1 MIDPLD
7 LDLGPDFGTRS
18 YRIGVIGAGK
28 IVRECHLP
36 AYRSMGWQVVR
47 IANRTASLAQE
58 TAAAFDIPAA
68 SDDLL
73 DVVRDERV
81 EVVDISLPPHLHREV
96 AEAAFA
102 AGKHVLLQKPMA
114 ATLEDARA
122 IVAAADVAGVKLA
135 VNQNG
140 RWDPAI
146 RACRTLLDRG
156 VFGTLVTASIEM
168 RTRQPWQGFWTDGDR
183 YPRLM
188 LLGMSIHHLDQF
200 RYLFGEPEDITAVT
214 ATYPGQP
221 WVGDSIA
228 LYVLRYPG
236 GLLATAF
243 DDGFPWTRDWSEHY
257 RIEGLDAI
265 ARGTIGWP
273 NGDHSTLE
281 WTTRER
287 PDTWISPA
295 FTRKWF
301 PDAFAATMGELFR
314 AIETDTQASISGA
327 DNLRTLRLVEAGY
340 RSAAER
346 RSVPMAEIPI

>member
-7 LDLGPDFGTRS
+7 LDLGPDLGTRS

-47 IANRTASLAQE
+47 IANRTAALAQE
-58 TAAAFDIPAA
+58 AAAAFDIPAA

-73 DVVRDERV
+73 DVVRDEQV

-96 AEAAFA
+96 AEAAIA
-102 AGKHVLLQKPMA
+102 AGKHVLLQKPMST
-114 ATLEDARA
+114 TLEDARA

-168 RTRQPWQGFWTDGDR
+168 RTRQPWQGFWTDEAH

-243 DDGFPWTRDWSEHY
+243 DDGFPWTRDWSERY
-257 RIEGLDAI
+257 RIEGLGAI

-273 NGDHSTLE
+273 TGDYSTLE

-287 PDTWISPA
+287 PDAWISPA

-346 RSVPMAEIPI
+346 RSVPLAEIPI